1 MRTVF
6 FGSPASA
13 LPSFRKLLDAG
24 HSVGLVITQPDKP
37 AGRGRRMTSSPVKI
51 FAVERGIPVIAP
63 EKIRKDESVL
73 SRIRDTGPDIQVVV
87 AYGQIIPASIIYAPR
102 YHSLNVHFS
111 LLPKYRGAAPVQ
123 WAVLNGEVETGVTII
138 ELNERMD
145 EGDILAQAKT
155 RIWPR
160 ETAGELETRLADL
173 GADLLLQTLESVESL
188 PRLPQDHGRA
198 SLAPKIQ
205 KEDGRLAW
213 SESAE
218 SIDRKVRALAER
230 PGTFTFFR
238 GRRLQVHRGLPL
250 EAGRHS
256 GARPGEVLDAGRD
269 GLMVA
274 CGADSAYLIE
284 ELQPEGKKRMS
295 AYEFW
300 LGAKIVPGE
309 LLTGE

>member
-1 MRTVF
+1 MRIVF
-6 FGSPASA
+6 FGSPTSA
-13 LPSFRKLLDAG
+13 LPSFRKLLDGG
-24 HSVGLVITQPDKP
+24 HSVGLAITQPDKP
-37 AGRGRRMTSSPVKI
+37 AGRGRRMTSSPVKA
-51 FAVERGIPVIAP
+51 FALERGIPVIEP
-63 EKIRKDESVL
+63 GKIRKDESVL
-73 SRIRDTGPDIQVVV
+73 PRIRDAGPDIHVVV
-87 AYGQIIPASIIYAPR
+87 AYGQIIPASIIYYPR
-102 YHSLNVHFS
+102 HHSLNVHFS

-160 ETAGELETRLADL
+160 ETAGELEIRLADL
-173 GADLLLQTLESVESL
+173 GANLLVQTLEAVDSL
-188 PRLPQDHGRA
+188 PHLPQDHSRA

-205 KEDGRLAW
+205 KEDGRIGW

-218 SIDRKVRALAER
+218 FIDRKVRALAER

-238 GRRLQVHRGLPL
+238 GRRLQVHRGRPI

-256 GARPGEVLDAGRD
+256 ARPGEVLDAGKD
-269 GLMVA
+269 GLKVA
-274 CGADSAYLIE
+274 CGAESTYLIE

-295 AYEFW
+295 ASEFR
-300 LGAKIVPGE
+300 LGAKIDPGE
-309 LLTGE
+309 LLTGD

>member
-1 MRTVF
+1 MRIVF

-13 LPSFRKLLDAG
+13 LPSFRKLLDG
-24 HSVGLVITQPDKP
+24 HHSVGLVITQPDKP
-37 AGRGRRMTSSPVKI
+37 AGRGRRMTSSPVKV

-63 EKIRKDESVL
+63 EKIRKDDSVL
-73 SRIRDTGPDIQVVV
+73 PRIRDAGPDIQVVV
-87 AYGQIIPASIIYAPR
+87 AYGQIIPASIIDYPR
-102 YHSLNVHFS
+102 HHSLNVHFS

-123 WAVLNGEVETGVTII
+123 WAILNGELETGVTII

-173 GADLLLQTLESVESL
+173 GAGLLLQTLEDVGSL

-205 KEDGRLAW
+205 KEDGRLGW

-218 SIDRKVRALAER
+218 SIDRKVRALTER

-238 GRRLQVHRGLPL
+238 GRRLQVHKGLPL
-250 EAGRHS
+250 EAGRP

-269 GLMVA
+269 GLKVA
-274 CGADSAYLIE
+274 CGSESAYLIE

-295 AYEFW
+295 AYEFR
-300 LGAKIVPGE
+300 LGAKLNPGE